1 MAQRARNSSIYSVCG
16 VLCRLVSRAERA
28 EGNAPMHMSD
38 PAAEA
43 GCLRVFIELLNGHAC
58 GLLLRWLK
66 QGWRSGRKSARFVLK
81 MGLEILLGVS
91 VSTMTH

>member
-1 MAQRARNSSIYSVCG
+1 MAQRAQNSSIYSVCG
-16 VLCRLVSRAERA
+16 VLCWLVCRAERA

-58 GLLLRWLK
+58 GLL
-66 QGWRSGRKSARFVLK
+66 
-81 MGLEILLGVS
+81 
-91 VSTMTH
+91 